1 MLICDATDIIAWHG
15 MDMPTAMLPIVAAV
29 AVGML
34 VAGIPLSRRI
44 ARSERR
50 KRTPFPDVA
59 DLGEIIID
67 EWPDDRAA
75 AMLETWRTERARHDV
90 HAT

>member
-1 MLICDATDIIAWHG
+1 MLT
-15 MDMPTAMLPIVAAV
+15 IVEAV
-29 AVGML
+29 AVGILIGEL

-75 AMLETWRTERARHDV
+75 AMLETWRTERAWRDRHAMRQAVDV
-90 HAT
+90 DSGRLRRR